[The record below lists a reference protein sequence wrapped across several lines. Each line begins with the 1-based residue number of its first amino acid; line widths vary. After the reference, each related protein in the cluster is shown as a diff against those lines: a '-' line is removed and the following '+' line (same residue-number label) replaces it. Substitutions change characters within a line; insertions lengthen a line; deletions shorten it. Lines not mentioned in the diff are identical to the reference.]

1 MTTKDVE
8 IGGVYE
14 VRWHDGSLTHVRIT
28 GEHQYPIQS
37 GSYPWRT
44 KGYKTR
50 YSATNLAT
58 GRRVEIKSAAKL
70 RRRVDAS

>member
-1 MTTKDVE
+1 MTISDVE

-14 VRWHDGSLTHVRIT
+14 VKWHDGSLTHVRIT
-28 GEHQYPIQS
+28 GQHRYPIQS
-37 GSYPWRT
+37 RYYPYST
-44 KGYKTR
+44 TGYKTR

-70 RRRVDAS
+70 RRRIG

>member
-1 MTTKDVE
+1 MKASEVVL
-8 IGGVYE
+8 GAVYR
-14 VRWHDGSLTHVRIT
+14 VRWHDGSLTDVRIT
-28 GEHQYPIQS
+28 GEHRHPVQS

-44 KGYKTR
+44 TGYKTR

-70 RRRVDAS
+70 RERVA